1 MGIYEGRGQLAK
13 AVKELMHKWSETKN
27 YWQDAVAGQFEQDRL
42 QNLEKDAKVAMSA
55 MDHMASLIQQARHD
69 AGE

>member
-13 AVKELMHKWSETKN
+13 AMKELMHKWSETKTC
-27 YWQDAVAGQFEQDRL
+27 WQDTVADQFEQDRL
-42 QNLEKDAKVAMSA
+42 LNLEKDTKVAMTA
-55 MDHMASLIQQARHD
+55 LDHMANIVQQARHE